1 MEYSIHLP
9 CEFDLGDWFNI
20 GIDFHP
26 QWVTANHRVTRDEVV
41 LLRLGAFAIELD
53 NRYIKDYRIEQEER
67 GQIVIKIII

>member
-1 MEYSIHLP
+1 MEYKIILP

-26 QWVTANHRVTRDEVV
+26 QWVTANHRVTHDETV
-41 LLRLGAFAIELD
+41 LVRLKGFAIELD
-53 NRYIKDYRIEQEER
+53 NRYIKDYRIEQGET